1 MTAELGKNPS
11 THPGQVHFPLGQA
24 TFPAHLPH
32 RQEPRQATHIH
43 FETKSKFKAHG
54 YNQVST
60 WSLTKITNNYNHV
73 VLLIAQLEFTVPKWL
88 PSTWSKFTQIKFLSM
103 TENSCVQ
110 NNNAMFL
117 SWISNISYCIKP
129 NSAYQS
135 WRNCL
140 WKEVKTKPLTAF
152 LTRKSSSIP
161 VANLFGET
169 CKVSDRKYVPQKW
182 KVFIIKMKLITST
195 SSKTFSVPQCC
206 WKMLFIEIKTIWLD
220 WGHQKH

>member
-1 MTAELGKNPS
+1 M
-11 THPGQVHFPLGQA
+11 
-24 TFPAHLPH
+24 
-32 RQEPRQATHIH
+32 
-43 FETKSKFKAHG
+43 
-54 YNQVST
+54 ST

-161 VANLFGET
+161 VANLFGKT
-169 CKVSDRKYVPQKW
+169 CMFLIENAYHRNEKYWSLKWNWLLVHPQ
-182 KVFIIKMKLITST
+182 
-195 SSKTFSVPQCC
+195 KTFSVPQCC

>member
-1 MTAELGKNPS
+1 MFATQNDWMPYDTFWLDLLPCSFASDTLTTAATCSLYEKNNAVNYFQIIFSFCSRYNEEGYLSEFVSEMFGSLQYNSSDKLYSIIWQLSLEKNPS

-88 PSTWSKFTQIKFLSM
+88 PSTFMIKIYSDQIPF
-103 TENSCVQ
+103 ND
-110 NNNAMFL
+110 
-117 SWISNISYCIKP
+117 
-129 NSAYQS
+129 
-135 WRNCL
+135 
-140 WKEVKTKPLTAF
+140 WK
-152 LTRKSSSIP
+152 
-161 VANLFGET
+161 
-169 CKVSDRKYVPQKW
+169 
-182 KVFIIKMKLITST
+182 
-195 SSKTFSVPQCC
+195 
-206 WKMLFIEIKTIWLD
+206 
-220 WGHQKH
+220 